1 MDNTEATINLFEE
14 IPYSVV
20 ATYKDTGKPI
30 PGATINNLKW
40 VSSRPIGE
48 FLPSAN
54 PNSIIFKPSK
64 AGTTQISANAVIGN
78 IVLI

>member
-1 MDNTEATINLFEE
+1 MTNTEATIDLFEE
-14 IPYSVV
+14 IPYRVI

-40 VSSRPIGE
+40 VSSQPIGE
-48 FLPSAN
+48 FLPSRDAN
-54 PNSIIFKPSK
+54 STIFKPAK
-64 AGTTQISANAVIGN
+64 AGTTQISANAVVGN